1 MNTKLTTSTFIA
13 TILNPILTQ
22 QQTQKI
28 KDKKSLQLLNFHQV
42 QKNKHIKEYK
52 IISKIVR
59 NRILMTERII
69 MNLCIAKVRNILI
82 LLVCRIEVIMG
93 NDKF

>member
-82 LLVCRIEVIMG
+82 LLVCRIEAIMG

>member
-82 LLVCRIEVIMG
+82 LLVCRIEAIMG
-93 NDKF
+93 NEKF